1 MKTSQGR
8 SRAHFLVSF
17 LLLGKGKL
25 KRALKSGIF
34 RLVFPLL
41 QRRLSLL
48 YANLAKSGGFKQC
61 SVSSSRLVSGIQHP
75 RKNQMNET
83 GIVFLLFPPTRPKTS
98 PSQFPQLLVP
108 AVMRPRYRG
117 DV

>member
-25 KRALKSGIF
+25 KRALKSRIF

-41 QRRLSLL
+41 LRRLSLL

-83 GIVFLLFPPTRPKTS
+83 GIVFLLSPLPILKPVPVSFPNYWCL
-98 PSQFPQLLVP
+98 Q
-108 AVMRPRYRG
+108 
-117 DV
+117 